1 MLARLALRRS
11 AAGLRPR
18 ASRGF
23 CDGPTTFYSSQS
35 GVTVDLP
42 QGIHLHDVGLCGAA
56 LPQNE
61 AETAAW
67 ENILSGYATSG
78 AITSV
83 EVPAD
88 LAASSSPAVL
98 EGMLGGT
105 AAALASSA
113 DGDAADGSGWSSAT
127 TLVAVT
133 AAVGK
138 VDGLDPDESIEA
150 AITAVGEATDAGF
163 RTRVLIAGAVGST
176 GGYTPDVYDV
186 QSWVAELAD
195 AGCEAIVLG
204 VEPDG
209 DEDDVEEVVT
219 LCKELDVLGVPMR
232 YRCARARRILNPRK
246 STELSSD

>member
-11 AAGLRPR
+11 VARTHLWT
-18 ASRGF
+18 SRTF

-42 QGIHLHDVGLCGAA
+42 QGTHLHDVGLCGAA

-67 ENILSGYATSG
+67 EQIFSGYATSD

-83 EVPAD
+83 EIPSD
-88 LAASSSPAVL
+88 LADSCSPTIL
-98 EGMLGGT
+98 EGLLGFGT
-105 AAALASSA
+105 AAALAS
-113 DGDAADGSGWSSAT
+113 GQEGWSSAST
-127 TLVAVT
+127 WVAVT

-138 VDGLDPDESIEA
+138 VDGLDPDESVEA
-150 AITAVGEATDAGF
+150 AIANATGAADAGF
-163 RTRVLIAGAVGST
+163 RTRALIVGAVGST

-209 DEDDVEEVVT
+209 DEDDIEEVIT

-232 YRCARARRILNPRK
+232 YR
-246 STELSSD
+246 